1 MKTKGYLVKPH
12 KKVDLKDF
20 PTTYEGPL
28 TKEEVTGG
36 LLEKNLEKMAAL
48 QEKFYAQNSHGLVVV
63 LQAMDAAGKDG
74 LIKHVFTALNP
85 QGVTVTPFKQ
95 PNEEELDHD
104 YLWRIVRALPRRGEI
119 AVFNRSHYEDV
130 LVTRVHNL
138 LEVQQIPQN
147 LVDDNIW
154 NRRFEEISHFEKYLS
169 ENGIHVVKIF
179 LHLSKE
185 EQKERLLAR
194 IDEPEKNW
202 KFSGSDVSER
212 KYWEEY
218 QEAYQD
224 LLEHTATEACP
235 WYVVPADKKWFARYL
250 VSQIIV
256 ETLEKINPAFPELPK
271 EEKEK
276 LGEWRKILMDQK

>member
-1 MKTKGYLVKPH
+1 MKTKDYLVKPR

-28 TKEEVTGG
+28 TKEEVAGG